1 MAPTKQPLNAIDR
14 AHPAWYLLPAASI
27 YVALFL
33 VPILVNI
40 VTAFTDWNAY
50 RRGFNFIGLDN
61 FVAAIESGDLLRV
74 TKTTFLYS
82 VAVVTAQNVFG
93 FSLAMALERKSRAS
107 DLLRAIFFVPCV
119 VAIVVWGI
127 LFNQLLHPTGLVNQ
141 ILSTLTGSKISII
154 WLGSVKY
161 TIFVVAAVNSWMW
174 TGFHM
179 VIYIAAINAIPPDL
193 IEAGKIDGLGYCG
206 RIWHVIL
213 PLIMQGI
220 SINVVLSTIGTL
232 KVFDIV
238 MVLTKTGPGGATN
251 VYNTWI
257 YEAFGQA
264 LYGYASAINIFLIVL
279 VTVIAYPLYF
289 RMNRRVVDL

>member
-1 MAPTKQPLNAIDR
+1 MALTKQPLNAIDR

-33 VPILVNI
+33 VPILVNV

-141 ILSTLTGSKISII
+141 ILSTLTGSKVSII

>member
-1 MAPTKQPLNAIDR
+1 MALTSQPLSAIDR
-14 AHPAWYLLPAASI
+14 AHPAWYLLPAATI
-27 YVALFL
+27 FIALFL
-33 VPILVNI
+33 VPIAINL

-50 RRGFNFIGLDN
+50 RSGFNFIGLDN

-74 TKTTFLYS
+74 TRTTFLYS
-82 VAVVTAQNVFG
+82 VAVVAAQNVFG
-93 FSLAMALERKSRAS
+93 FALAMALERKTRAS
-107 DLLRAIFFVPCV
+107 NLFRAIFFVPCV

-141 ILSTLTGSKISII
+141 ILSTLTGSKVAVI

-179 VIYIAAINAIPPDL
+179 VIYIAAINAIPEDL
-193 IEAGKIDGLGYCG
+193 IDAGKIDGLGYFA
-206 RIWHVIL
+206 RIRHVIL

-232 KVFDIV
+232 KVFDMV

-279 VTVIAYPLYF
+279 VTAIAYPLYF